1 MRLYDFVKKYIIT
14 PTAYFALVFTLGCN
28 PKPVKFLEGKVLEE
42 LGTVPKIVE
51 EGSTEIKK
59 DSDELIKYIIK
70 VDTLEGVYTMEIK
83 NSNKASQ
90 NVYNLAAAIEEGT
103 RVKFPSE
110 YGQNEA
116 NAGFSSSK
124 IGVVMSKDITILDE
138 NK

>member
-14 PTAYFALVFTLGCN
+14 PTAYFALVLTLSCT
-28 PKPVKFLEGKVLEE
+28 PKPKKFLEGKVLEE
-42 LGTVPKIVE
+42 LGTVPKLVE

-59 DSDELIKYIIK
+59 DSDDLIKYIIK
-70 VDTLEGVYTMEIK
+70 VDTLEGVYTIEIK
-83 NSNKASQ
+83 NSSKASQ

-110 YGQNEA
+110 YGQNEV

-124 IGVVMSKDITILDE
+124 IGIVMSKDITILDE